1 LTGSGHENH
10 DLPPGVEV
18 RGRVPTDEL
27 VRLYQTASALVFPSL
42 YEGFGMPVVEAMAA
56 GVPVAASA
64 NASLDEACGD
74 AAERF
79 DPLDV
84 EAMAASIN
92 GVVGDPLRAEVLIA
106 DGRAHAATFTWSAA
120 GEQIAKAI
128 EETVG

>member
-1 LTGSGHENH
+1 VS
-10 DLPPGVEV
+10 DQ
-18 RGRVPTDEL
+18 EL
-27 VRLYQTASALVFPSL
+27 ASIVAAARLLVFPSL

-92 GVVGDPLRAEVLIA
+92 GIAGDPLRAEVLIA
-106 DGRAHAATFTWSAA
+106 NGRAHAASFTWSAA